1 MEAIG
6 MGLQA
11 IGKAIGAWATAYAF
25 IYIAGIGTKTFLIYT
40 GKAKMD
46 EMKDQFNFFKKKVHK
61 LFIYEEFQP
70 QIYGHSE
77 VFVVLHKI
85 IQIS

>member
-40 GKAKMD
+40 GKMYNQCGNDLSILTKFCNSFL
-46 EMKDQFNFFKKKVHK
+46 K
-61 LFIYEEFQP
+61 
-70 QIYGHSE
+70 
-77 VFVVLHKI
+77 FVKNL
-85 IQIS
+85 QS

>member
-46 EMKDQFNFFKKKVHK
+46 EMKDWFNFFKKIDFKWGWDPK
-61 LFIYEEFQP
+61 IYFPKNNGGLLEYH
-70 QIYGHSE
+70 IMNM
-77 VFVVLHKI
+77 I
-85 IQIS
+85 I